1 MNSTEI
7 TKLVPI
13 LIPIILIELALMVAA
28 IVDLIR
34 HPKTHILPRWV
45 WVLLVLFFQI
55 FGPILYF
62 IIGREQE

>member
-7 TKLVPI
+7 AKLVPI
-13 LIPIILIELALMVAA
+13 LIPIVLIELALMVAA
-28 IVDLIR
+28 IVDLVK
-34 HPKTHILPRWV
+34 HPKTRYLPRWV

>member
-7 TKLVPI
+7 AKLVPV

-34 HPKTHILPRWV
+34 HPKTRILPRWV

>member
-7 TKLVPI
+7 AKLVPI

-34 HPKTHILPRWV
+34 HPKTRILPRWV

-62 IIGREQE
+62 IIGRE

>member
-7 TKLVPI
+7 AKLVPI

-34 HPKTHILPRWV
+34 HPETRILPRWV
-45 WVLLVLFFQI
+45 WILLVLFFQI

-62 IIGREQE
+62 VIGREQE

>member
-7 TKLVPI
+7 AKLVPI

-28 IVDLIR
+28 IVDLVK
-34 HPKTHILPRWV
+34 HPKTRYLPRWV